1 MVFGMATNPAETVRL
16 RPIIAAYLKDLAAVG
31 AYGKGKA
38 GVMRRFIENGI
49 AHAIERGVIEK
60 RDAAAFGEAEEDDE
74 DA

>member
-1 MVFGMATNPAETVRL
+1 MPSNPVETVRL
-16 RPIIAAYLKDLAAVG
+16 RPIIAAYLRDLAAIG

-49 AHAIERGVIEK
+49 AQAIERGLIDK
-60 RDAAAFGEAEEDDE
+60 RSAADFGELPEDDD